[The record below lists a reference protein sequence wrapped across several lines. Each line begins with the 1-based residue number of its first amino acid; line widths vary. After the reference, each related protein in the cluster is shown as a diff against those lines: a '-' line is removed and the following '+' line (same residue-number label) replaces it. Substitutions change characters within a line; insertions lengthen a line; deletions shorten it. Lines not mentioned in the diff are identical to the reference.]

1 MRESLGWSRRD
12 IVGMVEGYVRP
23 AGVHFLPEDRST
35 TDKALVAGRSVVEL
49 GDSALR
55 KALADVH
62 DAVFATQVAQPP
74 PISR

>member
-1 MRESLGWSRRD
+1 
-12 IVGMVEGYVRP
+12 MVEGYVR
-23 AGVHFLPEDRST
+23 ATGVHFLPEDRSS

-55 KALADVH
+55 RALVEVH
-62 DAVFATQVAQPP
+62 DAVLATTAQPP